1 MTDTALIRFN
11 AARQALIAARTIDEV
26 KDVRDKAEALRL
38 YMKQA
43 GESLEMQNDVA
54 EIKLRAERRA
64 GEILRDMEKARG
76 AQGQFAGRDSSGG
89 FIVQPPETDPPTY
102 AEMGL
107 NKTQA
112 HRWQT
117 IANMPEE
124 AFEEHITRVKAR
136 NEELTTAGILR
147 VAKDLV
153 REEVKQEIIEQG
165 RKGPARA
172 DEYEVI
178 HGDMARVLGDMGPA
192 SVDVIVTD
200 PPYPREYLPLYEDLA
215 RGGARVLKPGGSMLV
230 MVGQSYLPE
239 ILALMT
245 PHMRYQWM
253 VAYLTP
259 GGQSAQLWQRKVNT
273 FWKPVLWFVNGDY
286 EGGWVGDVARSAVN
300 DNDKRYHGWGQSESG
315 MADLLER
322 FTKPGELV
330 LDPFC
335 GAGTTGVAAVAMGR
349 AFIGVD
355 LDENAVSITRAR
367 LAEVLAHA

>member
-64 GEILRDMEKARG
+64 GEILRDMEKADG
-76 AQGQFAGRDSSGG
+76 GDAQRTRFQAGTES
-89 FIVQPPETDPPTY
+89 PPTY

-107 NKTQA
+107 SKTQA
-112 HRWQT
+112 HRWQA
-117 IANMPEE
+117 IAAMPEE
-124 AFEEHITRVKAR
+124 RFEEHIARTKAR

-178 HGDMARVLGDMGPA
+178 HGDLTRVLDELVPG

-200 PPYPREYLPLYEDLA
+200 PPYPREYLPLYEVLA
-215 RGGARVLKPGGSMLV
+215 RGAAKVLKPGGSMLV
-230 MVGQSYLPE
+230 MVGHSYLPE

-300 DNDKRYHGWGQSESG
+300 DNDKRFHRWGQSESG

>member
-1 MTDTALIRFN
+1 MDNTALVRFN
-11 AARQALIAARTIDEV
+11 AARQALVAARTIDEV

-38 YMKQA
+38 YMRQA

-64 GEILRDMEKARG
+64 GEILQDMEKAQGKRTDLVPSRNEVVE
-76 AQGQFAGRDSSGG
+76 AQ
-89 FIVQPPETDPPTY
+89 TY
-102 AEMGL
+102 GEIGL
-107 NKTQA
+107 SRTQA

-117 IANMPEE
+117 IAAMPEE
-124 AFEEHITRVKAR
+124 RFEEHIARTKAR

-153 REEVKQEIIEQG
+153 REEVKREVIEQG
-165 RKGPARA
+165 RREPARA
-172 DEYEVI
+172 DLYEVI
-178 HGDMARVLGDMGPA
+178 HGDMVRVMGDMGPG

-286 EGGWVGDVARSAVN
+286 AGGWIGDVARSAVN
-300 DNDKRYHGWGQSESG
+300 DNDKRFHGWGQSESG
-315 MADLLER
+315 MADLLDR
-322 FTKPGELV
+322 FTQPGDLV

-355 LDENAVSITRAR
+355 LDEGAVNASKAR
-367 LAEVLAHA
+367 LAEVAACA

>member
-1 MTDTALIRFN
+1 M
-11 AARQALIAARTIDEV
+11 AARTIDEV

-38 YMKQA
+38 YMRQA

-64 GEILRDMEKARG
+64 GEILQDMEKAQGKRTDLVPSRNEVVE
-76 AQGQFAGRDSSGG
+76 AQ
-89 FIVQPPETDPPTY
+89 TY
-102 AEMGL
+102 GEIGL
-107 NKTQA
+107 SRTQA

-117 IANMPEE
+117 IAAMPEE
-124 AFEEHITRVKAR
+124 RFEEHIARTKAR

-153 REEVKQEIIEQG
+153 REEVKREVIEQG
-165 RKGPARA
+165 RREPARA
-172 DEYEVI
+172 DLYEGI
-178 HGDMARVLGDMGPA
+178 HGDMVRLMGDMGPG

-273 FWKPVLWFVNGDY
+273 FWKPVLWFVNGEYD
-286 EGGWVGDVARSAVN
+286 GGWIGDVARSAVN
-300 DNDKRYHGWGQSESG
+300 DNDKRFHGWGQSESG
-315 MADLLER
+315 MADLLDR
-322 FTKPGELV
+322 FTQPGDLV

-355 LDENAVSITRAR
+355 LDEGAVSASKAR
-367 LAEVLAHA
+367 LAEVAACA

>member
-1 MTDTALIRFN
+1 MDNVALVRFN
-11 AARQALIAARTIDEV
+11 AARQALVAARTIDEV

-38 YMKQA
+38 YMRQA

-64 GEILRDMEKARG
+64 GEILRDMEKAKGVRM
-76 AQGQFAGRDSSGG
+76 AGRDSLGG
-89 FIVQPPETDPPTY
+89 SIVKPPSDDAPTY
-102 AEMGL
+102 ADLGL

-117 IANMPEE
+117 IAAMPEE
-124 AFEEHITRVKAR
+124 RFEEHIARTKAR

-153 REEVKQEIIEQG
+153 REEVKREVIEQG
-165 RKGPARA
+165 RREPARA
-172 DEYEVI
+172 DLYEVI
-178 HGDMARVLGDMGPA
+178 HGDMVRVMGDMGPA

-286 EGGWVGDVARSAVN
+286 AGGWIGDVARSAVN
-300 DNDKRYHGWGQSESG
+300 DNDKRFHGWGQSESG
-315 MADLLER
+315 MADLLDR
-322 FTKPGELV
+322 FTQPGDLV

-355 LDENAVSITRAR
+355 LDEGAVNASKAR
-367 LAEVLAHA
+367 LAEVAACA

>member
-1 MTDTALIRFN
+1 VTDVHTLVRFEAAKYALTQ
-11 AARQALIAARTIDEV
+11 ARSIDEV

-38 YMKQA
+38 YMRQA

-54 EIKLRAERRA
+54 EIKLRAERRC
-64 GEILRDMEKARG
+64 GEMLQDMEKHP
-76 AQGQFAGRDSSGG
+76 AGR
-89 FIVQPPETDPPTY
+89 PPENRSYDVTDSLPPTL
-102 AEMGL
+102 AELGVSR
-107 NKTQA
+107 NQSS
-112 HRWQT
+112 RWQT
-117 IANMPEE
+117 IADMPEE
-124 AFEEHITRVKAR
+124 RFEEHIARTKAR
-136 NEELTTAGILR
+136 NDELTTAGILR
-147 VAKDLV
+147 VAKDLA
-153 REEVKQEIIEQG
+153 REELKQDIIAKG
-165 RKGPARA
+165 RQEPERA
-172 DEYEVI
+172 LSYQVI
-178 HGDMARVLGDMGPA
+178 HGDMADVLADMEPG

-215 RGGARVLKPGGSMLV
+215 RGGVHVLKPGGSMLV

-245 PHMRYQWM
+245 PHIRYQWM

-286 EGGWVGDVARSAVN
+286 DGAWVGDVARSAVN

-322 FTKPGELV
+322 FTRPGDVV

-349 AFIGVD
+349 TFIGID
-355 LDENAVSITRAR
+355 TEESAVSTSRAR
-367 LAEVLAHA
+367 LAEVA